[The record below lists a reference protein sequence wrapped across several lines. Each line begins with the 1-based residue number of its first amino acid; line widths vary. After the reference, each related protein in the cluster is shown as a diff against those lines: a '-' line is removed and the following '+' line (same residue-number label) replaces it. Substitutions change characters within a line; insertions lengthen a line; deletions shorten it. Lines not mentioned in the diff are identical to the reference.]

1 MCRVLEFFV
10 SVLLKKTPKH
20 QQKKKKTL
28 SQFFKEMQSCIWYR
42 YENGSILYFKDL
54 VLRILRYE
62 EKKQNF
68 IVE

>member
-10 SVLLKKTPKH
+10 PVLLKKKNPKH
-20 QQKKKKTL
+20 QQKKNL

>member
-10 SVLLKKTPKH
+10 PVLLKKKPKTPP
-20 QQKKKKTL
+20 KKNL